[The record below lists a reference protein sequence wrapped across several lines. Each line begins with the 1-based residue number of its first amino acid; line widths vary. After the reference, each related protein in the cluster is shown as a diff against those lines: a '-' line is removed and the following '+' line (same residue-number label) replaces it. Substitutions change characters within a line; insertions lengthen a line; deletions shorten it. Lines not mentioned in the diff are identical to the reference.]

1 MAIRAD
7 KKTGAI
13 IAGIMATLALS
24 GCATDDTMSTILVS
38 PGKFIL
44 YTCPELV
51 RAGRTMASRQR
62 ELESLMAKSRQDVGG
77 EIVNVM
83 AYRQEYLTNIGEMK
97 DLRAQAKEK
106 QCALPDLYT
115 PDPHATP
122 GTTPTQPTPQP
133 GRKRPS

>member
-7 KKTGAI
+7 KRTGAI
-13 IAGIMATLALS
+13 IAGIMAALALS

-97 DLRAQAKEK
+97 DLRAQAKEN
-106 QCALPDLYT
+106 
-115 PDPHATP
+115 
-122 GTTPTQPTPQP
+122 G
-133 GRKRPS
+133 